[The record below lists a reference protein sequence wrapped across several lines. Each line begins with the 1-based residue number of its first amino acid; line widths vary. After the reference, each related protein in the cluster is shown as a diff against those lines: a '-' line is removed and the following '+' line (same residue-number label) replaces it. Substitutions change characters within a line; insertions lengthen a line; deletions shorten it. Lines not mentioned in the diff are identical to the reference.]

1 MIISMIVVW
10 AIPVA
15 AIFGGTAFKP
25 VSTFLWT
32 VSALLA
38 FYFGLMS
45 PVVAESVFGMLPAS
59 WSSGREMLL
68 MLVIGVPVLTF
79 LFGLTIHTFCRV
91 DFGVFKLPKGFNF
104 IVSGLN
110 GLLFGI
116 LLTDLLMLI
125 ILLSSIHEQFPEKY
139 NEDFRKLTL
148 KRSMVSVSIVNR
160 ALYNSGNNIN
170 CRKHLENLL
179 YKNKHGKL
187 AMEGFSF
194 KLPGKSTE
202 TVPEKDEVVTENTEK
217 KQNNNEAVQQKSSG
231 ESKNT
236 APSVKRLETPSPKS
250 KKQRS
255 ASSGPATIYGR
266 SIQKAKNVRSAAETR
281 SKREADGM

>member
-1 MIISMIVVW
+1 MIISMIVFW

-15 AIFGGTAFKP
+15 AIFGGTAFRP

-45 PVVAESVFGMLPAS
+45 PAVAESVFGMLPAS
-59 WSSGREMLL
+59 WSSGRESLL
-68 MLVIGVPVLTF
+68 MLSIGVPVLTF
-79 LFGLTIHTFCRV
+79 LFGVIIHTFCRV

-148 KRSMVSVSIVNR
+148 QRSMVSVSIVNR
-160 ALYNSGNNIN
+160 ALYNSGNNIT

-187 AMEGFSF
+187 EMEGFSF
-194 KLPGKSTE
+194 KLPGKSTDV
-202 TVPEKDEVVTENTEK
+202 VPEKAEIATEKIEK
-217 KQNNNEAVQQKSSG
+217 KQNRNEVVSQKAPV
-231 ESKNT
+231 ESHNA
-236 APSVKRLETPSPKS
+236 APSVKRSKS

-255 ASSGPATIYGR
+255 ASSGPTTIYGR